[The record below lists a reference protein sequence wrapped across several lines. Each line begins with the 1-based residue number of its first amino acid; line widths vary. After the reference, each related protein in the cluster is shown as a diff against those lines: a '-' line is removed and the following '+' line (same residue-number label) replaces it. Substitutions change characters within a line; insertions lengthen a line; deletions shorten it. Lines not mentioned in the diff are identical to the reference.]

1 MDRDLAELVDA
12 IPYGI
17 VVVDG
22 QRVVSANRATADLL
36 WSVERGGPPDRCHEL
51 FACRAAGGPC
61 GSGCLCERA
70 AASEAALPE
79 IRIDAHAG
87 SAASA
92 VWVTAAP
99 VGDGARAVL
108 HLRPGDARDRRRRTD
123 PHWLEGPELHIRA
136 LGRTWLTSREGPLGG
151 RWLAQ
156 RPGQLLKFLVCERNR
171 VVHAEE
177 IADAL
182 WPGAGRA
189 GMGNVRHFM
198 HGLRSRL
205 EPDRVKGVESSFV
218 VTVQGGYALNRRR
231 VLIDVD
237 EFERVA
243 RDGLA
248 AAGTNATNAVIALER
263 ALELYGGDLVADET
277 YAEWAYAE
285 RDRLRTLAAH
295 ALRTLG
301 RLALARGDLP
311 GAGAALERLGDM
323 EPFDADTHRALLA
336 VWLAQGR
343 RTDAA
348 RRFAAYRARVAR
360 EFGEGPGFSLA
371 EARLDA
377 ID

>member
-1 MDRDLAELVDA
+1 MHQELGELVEA

-17 VVVDG
+17 AVVEG
-22 QRVVSANRATADLL
+22 QRVVSANRATAELL
-36 WSVERGGPPDRCHEL
+36 WSAARGGPPGRCEEL
-51 FACRAAGGPC
+51 FACRTPGGPC
-61 GSGCLCERA
+61 DGGCLCERA
-70 AASEAALPE
+70 AASEGPLPE

-87 SAASA
+87 SATSA
-92 VWVTAAP
+92 VWVTASP
-99 VGDGARAVL
+99 VGDGKRAVL
-108 HLRPGDARDRRRRTD
+108 HLRRGDARDRRRRTD

-136 LGRTWLTSREGPLGG
+136 LGRTWVASREGPLGG

-171 VVHAEE
+171 VVHTEE

-182 WPGAGRA
+182 WPGAGR
-189 GMGNVRHFM
+189 GGIGNVRHFM

-205 EPDRVKGVESSFV
+205 EPDRVKGAESSFV

-231 VLIDVD
+231 VRIDVD
-237 EFERVA
+237 EFERAV
-243 RDGLA
+243 REGLA
-248 AAGTNATNAVIALER
+248 AGGTNEAAARVGLER

-277 YAEWAYAE
+277 YAEWAYVE
-285 RDRLRTLAAH
+285 RDRLRTLAAQ

-301 RLALARGDLP
+301 RLALARGDLG

-323 EPFDADTHRALLA
+323 EPYDADTHRALLA
-336 VWLAQGR
+336 VWMAQGR